1 MNTPKRNHK
10 TPKKSWSKDYCVWRH
25 DIETSRWKRKNR
37 IRQLKHTIAILTERL
52 KDTEKALKWT
62 QDRTKCYFVRP
73 SHWHPQGTDGKQ
85 YTRKQWMQEMK
96 ARQARSSIS

>member
-1 MNTPKRNHK
+1 METPKRTHK
-10 TPKKSWSKDYCVWRH
+10 PQKKFESNGYLQYRRCTELARWS
-25 DIETSRWKRKNR
+25 RKNK

-85 YTRKQWMQEMK
+85 YTRKQWLQEMK
-96 ARQARSSIS
+96 SRIEKR